1 MAAAAG
7 GLAAGLVS
15 WVRGKP
21 DVTMALNGIL
31 GGLVGVT
38 ASANVVTV
46 QGAVLIGAIAGVI
59 VYFSVI
65 IVDKKIDDPVGAVS
79 VHLVCGIWGTIAVAI
94 FGPGDIV
101 AQLIG
106 IISIGTYTVIF
117 TLIVGS
123 ILKATLGIRVS
134 RNEEEVGL
142 DVSEH
147 GMNAYN

>member
-1 MAAAAG
+1 M
-7 GLAAGLVS
+7 
-15 WVRGKP
+15 
-21 DVTMALNGIL
+21 
-31 GGLVGVT
+31 
-38 ASANVVTV
+38 
-46 QGAVLIGAIAGVI
+46 
-59 VYFSVI
+59 
-65 IVDKKIDDPVGAVS
+65 GAVS

-94 FGPGDIV
+94 FGTGDIV

-106 IISIGTYTVIF
+106 IIAIGTYTVVF

-134 RNEEEVGL
+134 VDEEEVGL